1 MYFKILSVIAIIEI
15 AWGTIFS
22 VLGIIKMSFEDVVAT
37 QSCNAFN
44 SMHESNLL
52 QRYYARCG
60 IAYIVAGSLLQI
72 YLTFINPDMRC
83 EFLTLLIAVITIPT
97 AVYIVERDRYNDELI
112 KIREKKEKD
121 KNKSASNN
129 EKTEKKDDH
138 SK

>member
-1 MYFKILSVIAIIEI
+1 
-15 AWGTIFS
+15 
-22 VLGIIKMSFEDVVAT
+22 
-37 QSCNAFN
+37 
-44 SMHESNLL
+44 
-52 QRYYARCG
+52 
-60 IAYIVAGSLLQI
+60 
-72 YLTFINPDMRC
+72 MRC